1 MSKIKKTRMVA
12 NSKNMKVTKKNI
24 GKTLEETVEWIMIK
38 FDISKSS
45 KKIKRLTKTFT
56 LKLAAELKY
65 LAKKA
70 RKKDDQVKKASA
82 RKLKKD
88 MKT

>member
-1 MSKIKKTRMVA
+1 MSKIRNKIKLDSTKNNKVKK
-12 NSKNMKVTKKNI
+12 KDI
-24 GKTLEETVEWIMIK
+24 GKALEETVEWIMLK

-45 KKIKRLTKTFT
+45 KKIKRLTKSFT
-56 LKLAAELKY
+56 QNLAAELKY
-65 LAKKA
+65 VAKKA
-70 RKKDDQVKKASA
+70 RKKVDQAKKASA